1 MWTGPD
7 CSSNLYSKP
16 DLSSFNAKHG
26 FFNGWKA
33 DLFLLTPFFFLL
45 RSDPGENK
53 SGNWATLV
61 SENEM
66 NQTSRMN
73 KLLIMLK
80 WLTWVDLHFLG
91 QIDIQRFNEFFR
103 NLFYSTQFVRSC
115 SHRFRSKSKRE
126 QHSPQCASPVLPG
139 AATQLSFRLKLIGP
153 ATAFYSVMSPI

>member
-91 QIDIQRFNEFFR
+91 QIDIQRFNEFFGISFIPHSLSNHAVIDFDR
-103 NLFYSTQFVRSC
+103 RARESSTLDSALAQSCPARPLSSLF
-115 SHRFRSKSKRE
+115 
-126 QHSPQCASPVLPG
+126 A
-139 AATQLSFRLKLIGP
+139 
-153 ATAFYSVMSPI
+153 